1 LPAEPTIVDA
11 TVLRGFAL
19 AGRMHH
25 LVAALGGPAAVCRAV
40 WDPDEE
46 PGWCDQGRSELIR
59 SLTIQERRAQDDRRS
74 AQDRAAAQ
82 RISRQLTTVRRLR
95 DAGDLFIV
103 NLDDAEEQLYA
114 RLVSTSQASTFRL
127 AFPLAPS
134 AAASVAVA
142 ASRSWRLASDDED
155 AHTAL
160 RSCAP
165 KRRAVTTSELLATE
179 LAGA

>member
-19 AGRMHH
+19 ADRMLH
-25 LVAALGGPAAVCRAV
+25 LATALGGPAAVCRAV

-46 PGWCDQGRSELIR
+46 PGQCDQGRSELMR

-82 RISRQLTTVRRLR
+82 RISRQLTIVRRLR
-95 DAGDLFIV
+95 DGGNLVVID
-103 NLDDAEEQLYA
+103 LDDAEEQLYA
-114 RLVSTSQASTFRL
+114 RLVSTSQASMFRL

-142 ASRSWRLASDDED
+142 ATRAWRLASDDED
-155 AHTAL
+155 AHKAL
-160 RSCAP
+160 RSCTA
-165 KRRAVTTSELLATE
+165 KRRAVTTSELLTTE
-179 LAGA
+179 LAGT